1 MNRKILKTLKVIT
14 ALCIVF
20 LLVETI
26 YVGYS
31 ILNNKESLYFDSVN
45 SITSNNNY
53 YYAVGSNNDNDN
65 NYEKAKLS
73 GYNMNKEKV
82 FEKIFNKGY
91 NSAYFDVEL
100 DDDYIIAVG
109 SYEESEEDH
118 NHLIRKALIVKYDL
132 DGNIIF
138 EKDFGLLDNSKF
150 TSINVTSDGY
160 LVTGQSVYKSTKI
173 GSDDGGAII
182 VKYDKDGN
190 LLWNKTY
197 GNNKSAIF
205 NDLVVMGDYI
215 YTVGVDE
222 NYLGL
227 ICRYDLEGNFINFND
242 YMWTDS
248 IGFSDIAFIDNRLF
262 VCGANK
268 SGDNWTNSMIVEYD
282 DECNYVREVVY
293 EGTGINR
300 FNKIAVDSNSN
311 IIAIGSMKLK
321 KETSDKTADVFNYDA
336 IIGKYKESLEKV
348 SVVTYGEEKDDFFT
362 DITIVNNNYLV
373 SGYSSYEDGSYMSKF
388 LRYSEALKLLGVE

>member
-1 MNRKILKTLKVIT
+1 M
-14 ALCIVF
+14 
-20 LLVETI
+20 
-26 YVGYS
+26 
-31 ILNNKESLYFDSVN
+31 
-45 SITSNNNY
+45 
-53 YYAVGSNNDNDN
+53 
-65 NYEKAKLS
+65 
-73 GYNMNKEKV
+73 
-82 FEKIFNKGY
+82 
-91 NSAYFDVEL
+91 
-100 DDDYIIAVG
+100 
-109 SYEESEEDH
+109 
-118 NHLIRKALIVKYDL
+118 
-132 DGNIIF
+132 
-138 EKDFGLLDNSKF
+138 
-150 TSINVTSDGY
+150 
-160 LVTGQSVYKSTKI
+160 
-173 GSDDGGAII
+173 
-182 VKYDKDGN
+182 
-190 LLWNKTY
+190 WNKTY

-293 EGTGINR
+293 EGKGINR

-348 SVVTYGEEKDDFFT
+348 SVITYGEEKDDFFT

>member
-1 MNRKILKTLKVIT
+1 MNRKILKYLKVVT
-14 ALCIVF
+14 ALCIIF
-20 LLVETI
+20 LLVETFF
-26 YVGYS
+26 VGYS
-31 ILNNKESLYFDSVN
+31 ILNNKESLYFDTVN
-45 SITSNNNY
+45 SITSNNDY

-73 GYNMNKEKV
+73 GYNMDKEKV
-82 FEKIFNKGY
+82 FEKIYNKGF

-109 SYEESEEDH
+109 SYEEDEDDH
-118 NHLIRKALIVKYDL
+118 NNLIRKALIVKYDL

-138 EKDFGLLDNSKF
+138 EKDFSLLDNSKF
-150 TSINVTSDGY
+150 TSVNVINDGY

-173 GSDDGGAII
+173 GSNDGGAILA
-182 VKYDKDGN
+182 KYDKDGK
-190 LLWNKTY
+190 LLWSKTY

-205 NDLVVMGDYI
+205 NDLVVMGDFI

-227 ICRYDLEGNFINFND
+227 ICRYDLDGNFVNFND

-248 IGFSDIAFIDNRLF
+248 IGFSDIAYIDNRLF

-282 DECNYVREVVY
+282 AECNYIREVVY
-293 EGTGINR
+293 EGEGINR
-300 FNKIAVDSNSN
+300 FNKLNVDSNNN

-336 IIGKYKESLEKV
+336 IIGKYKDSLDKI
-348 SVVTYGEEKDDFFT
+348 SVVIYGDDKDDFFT
-362 DITIVNNNYLV
+362 DVTIVNDNYLV
-373 SGYSSYEDGSYMSKF
+373 SGYSSYEDGSYLSKF
-388 LRYSEALKLLGVE
+388 LRYSQALKLLGVE